1 MINRINAAAE
11 RSGFVNT
18 VNVRGLEIG
27 TGRPKIAVPL
37 TGAAREDLIAQA
49 NTLPGLGADL
59 AEWRMDCFA
68 QVENGAAVAACL
80 RDLRRSLGEMP
91 LLATFRTDREGG
103 AHPLSAQ
110 SYAALNETVLSSGQA
125 DLIDVELFSDG
136 DCVPHL
142 IAAAHSAGVSVVL
155 SSHDFEKTPPKD
167 ELVRRL
173 CRMQELGADL
183 LKIAV
188 MPRCRNDVLTLLQA
202 TEEMLSR
209 HARTPLITMSMGDL
223 GMVTRICGGF
233 FGSAVTFGAATQA
246 SAPGQLPLERLHT
259 LLSLMPCPN

>member
-1 MINRINAAAE
+1 M
-11 RSGFVNT
+11 NT

-49 NTLPGLGADL
+49 NALPGLGADL

-142 IAAAHSAGVSVVL
+142 IAAAHKMCIRDRAYPARAGQRSPVPGQSRTGLSVPCPGSDSAAPFQHCRLGYGLWPPATRRFVPPFRSKRHSAG
-155 SSHDFEKTPPKD
+155 
-167 ELVRRL
+167 
-173 CRMQELGADL
+173 
-183 LKIAV
+183 
-188 MPRCRNDVLTLLQA
+188 
-202 TEEMLSR
+202 
-209 HARTPLITMSMGDL
+209 
-223 GMVTRICGGF
+223 
-233 FGSAVTFGAATQA
+233 
-246 SAPGQLPLERLHT
+246 SAPPLRWT
-259 LLSLMPCPN
+259 SRALSPPRPHRRGRRKTARRARRTSCAQTPRPHRPARRAGRG